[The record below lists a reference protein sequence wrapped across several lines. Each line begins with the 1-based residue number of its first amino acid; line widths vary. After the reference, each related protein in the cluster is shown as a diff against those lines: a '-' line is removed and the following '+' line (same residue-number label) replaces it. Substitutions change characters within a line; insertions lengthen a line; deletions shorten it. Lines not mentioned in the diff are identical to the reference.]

1 MPASLVA
8 LLVLLRLLIRSRVD
22 LQLGKLGSAPSNR
35 RASTLAEETPE
46 NNRNGLSLPKIMS
59 DCRIN
64 ELRLLQGGPGV
75 LAEFWRGTRFTLPLL
90 ISSRAPGFAPG
101 AHVL

>member
-46 NNRNGLSLPKIMS
+46 NNPV
-59 DCRIN
+59 DCPY
-64 ELRLLQGGPGV
+64 QK
-75 LAEFWRGTRFTLPLL
+75 
-90 ISSRAPGFAPG
+90 S
-101 AHVL
+101 